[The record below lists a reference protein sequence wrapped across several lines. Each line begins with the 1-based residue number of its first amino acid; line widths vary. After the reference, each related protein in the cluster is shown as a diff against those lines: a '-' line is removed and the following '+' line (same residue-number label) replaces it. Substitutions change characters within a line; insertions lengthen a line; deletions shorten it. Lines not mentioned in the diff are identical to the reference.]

1 MAFVKSYL
9 IQVLTG
15 WLLAAF
21 PKSKQTVQRGNN
33 GHVGNGKHPAKVY
46 VCVTH

>member
-15 WLLAAF
+15 WLLAVF

-33 GHVGNGKHPAKVY
+33 GHVGNENICKGFM
-46 VCVTH
+46 CV